1 MKTKS
6 SSSVNPLDKQEA
18 DMKEGDEKFFSQS
31 SLPNIDV
38 LAFWKWSSSNLLIN
52 TTRGILAEFLVASSL
67 NLTDD
72 PRFVWSNYDLIT
84 QSKVKIEVKSA
95 SIYQAWKQKGPSP
108 IKFTIAKK
116 YEWDEETG
124 EYSHEP
130 TRSAHIYVFCILW
143 GIEPLK
149 LDNWDFYVLPT
160 DYINEKY
167 GDQKTVSLTSLERQ
181 FPELIKRRPLR
192 FDQLNCAIKSTARNI
207 RLRCENRTKT
217 A

>member
-1 MKTKS
+1 MKSNFS
-6 SSSVNPLDKQEA
+6 SPVNPLDKQIA
-18 DMKEGDEKFFSQS
+18 DMKEGHEEFFSQS
-31 SLPNIDV
+31 SFPNIDV

-52 TTRGILAEFLVASSL
+52 TTRGVLAEFLVASSL

-95 SIYQAWKQKGPSP
+95 SIYQAWKQEKLSP

-124 EYSHEP
+124 EYSNEP
-130 TRSAHIYVFCILW
+130 IRSAHIYVFCVFL
-143 GIEPLK
+143 GIEPLN
-149 LDNWDFYVLPT
+149 LDNWDFYILPT
-160 DYINEKY
+160 HYINEKY
-167 GDQKTVSLTSLERQ
+167 SDQKTVSLRSLEKE
-181 FPELIKRRPLR
+181 FPELRPLR
-192 FDQLNCAIKSTARNI
+192 FDELNSAINVVASNI
-207 RLRCENRTKT
+207 PIYRENRAGT